1 MYVNMNKYDLIEEF
15 FTSQEQI
22 TRFFVRLG
30 TLKIANP
37 SATCIASLEKKEDYW
52 VYLLEHFPS
61 GKHIG
66 ENIKPFKPSFE
77 NYNKFNNGCKE
88 LAKILEMY
96 IDADDLSVVS
106 MDAKPFS
113 DLTFDTNN
121 G

>member
-1 MYVNMNKYDLIEEF
+1 MNKYNLIEKF

-22 TRFFVRLG
+22 TKFYVRLG
-30 TLKIANP
+30 VLKIANP
-37 SATCIASLEKKEDYW
+37 DATCVASLEKKGAYW
-52 VYLLEHFPS
+52 VYTLEHLPS
-61 GKHIG
+61 GKYLG
-66 ENIKPFKPSFE
+66 DNIKPFKPSFE

-88 LAKILEMY
+88 LAKMLEMY

-113 DLTFDTNN
+113 DLTFDANN

>member
-1 MYVNMNKYDLIEEF
+1 MNNYDLIEEF

-22 TRFFVRLG
+22 TKFFVQLG

-37 SATCIASLEKKEDYW
+37 DMTCVASLEKKEDYW
-52 VYLLEHFPS
+52 VYLLEHLPS
-61 GKHIG
+61 GKYLG
-66 ENIKPFKPSFE
+66 ENVKSFKPSFE
-77 NYNKFNNGCKE
+77 NYNKFNKGCKE
-88 LAKILEMY
+88 LANMLEMY